1 MDSKTIEDR
10 AINYLKWFIE
20 DSKVISPFISDN
32 DKEPCWDGHFYLYKI
47 PAKTKESLIG
57 RVPVQVKG
65 HEVEDFITKDFKF
78 TFEISDLKAYQTD
91 PCFFI
96 VCQERIDSKE
106 RKLFY
111 NEFTPERLKQF
122 LRSYGKQGT
131 AKLKMKEL
139 TDNLSEFEQQLI
151 LFHCNCI
158 KQQSF
163 VYKEP
168 INISDAVDK
177 GIKTF
182 SFNVPPA
189 CSDRLKM
196 LKYVTT
202 HSNYLYAQIDAGLQ
216 INVPINE
223 ECFFKLS
230 RVVNQEV
237 KIGERVF
244 YNSFTSEVSDGR
256 LVIKIGKVLSIS
268 CDIDDFASIEFVIKP
283 NVVFLDELIEKAEL
297 SIALYEVGV
306 LSIGNINLN
315 VNTND
320 TEAIDKYRQYLPHW
334 KELQATLSE
343 FHLNKQ
349 LDMSM
354 ITEQQEP
361 LIELLIRTVGKG
373 ELVEL
378 PNQKT
383 TLMLINIGNLNL
395 LVWLVANHEGKVAI
409 GDFFDSTVEVNRKIS
424 KDETVRTSVFS
435 YLCTDNLWAKID
447 NIPYDQQIPDI
458 DKYVSLHSHCYELAN
473 YDVLYMLKA
482 SDYVNKKDPE
492 RSKLLL
498 QKASELNDWLINHDT
513 NAQIADIHKVNA
525 LQIAKRQR
533 ALNEDEVAYLHNLL
547 INKTLPP
554 FVKVGASILLDDKV
568 SYDKWNKLL
577 SKSEQ
582 KMMKAYPIW
591 KLKKRNVNKKQL

>member
-1 MDSKTIEDR
+1 MDSKAIEEK
-10 AINYLKWFIE
+10 AINCLKLFVE

-32 DKEPCWDGHFYLYKI
+32 DKEPCWDGHLYLYKDTS
-47 PAKTKESLIG
+47 KTKESLIG

-96 VCQERIDSKE
+96 VCQEKVDSKE

-139 TDNLSEFEQQLI
+139 TDNLTEFEQQLI
-151 LFHCNCI
+151 LFHSNCI

-168 INISDAVDK
+168 FKISDAVEK

-230 RVVNQEV
+230 REVNQEV

-244 YNSFTSEVSDGR
+244 YHSFTSEVSDGR
-256 LVIKIGKVLSIS
+256 LVIKIGKVLIIS

-283 NVVFLDELIEKAEL
+283 NAVLLDELIEKAEL
-297 SIALYEVGV
+297 SIELSEVGV
-306 LSIGNINLN
+306 LSIGDINLN
-315 VNTND
+315 VKTND
-320 TEAIDKYRQYLPHW
+320 TEAIGKYRQYLPHW
-334 KELQATLSE
+334 KELQATLSK
-343 FHLNKQ
+343 FYLNKQ
-349 LDMSM
+349 LDVSK
-354 ITEQQEP
+354 ITEKQES
-361 LIELLIRTVGKG
+361 LIELLIQTVGRG

-383 TLMLINIGNLNL
+383 SLMLISIGNIQL
-395 LVWLVANHEGKVAI
+395 LVWMVVNNEGKVAM
-409 GDFFDSTVEVNRKIS
+409 GDFFDNTIEVSYRIS
-424 KDETVRTSVFS
+424 KDETVKTSIFS
-435 YLCTDNLWAKID
+435 YLRNDNLWAKLD
-447 NIPYDQQIPDI
+447 NIPFDQQIPDI
-458 DKYVSLHSHCYELAN
+458 EKYTSLHSHCYELAN
-473 YDVLYMLKA
+473 YDVLYMLKSA
-482 SDYVNKKDPE
+482 DYLNKKDPE

-498 QKASELNDWLINHDT
+498 QKASKLNDWLIIHDT
-513 NAQIADIHKVNA
+513 NAMAPEIHKVNA

-533 ALNEDEVAYLHNLL
+533 DLNKDEVSYLQSMLSD
-547 INKTLPP
+547 KEMTP
-554 FVKVGASILLDDKV
+554 FVKVGASILLEDNV
-568 SYDKWNKLL
+568 SFDRWNKLL
-577 SKSEQ
+577 SKYEQ
-582 KMMKAYPIW
+582 KMIKAYPIW
-591 KLKKRNVNKKQL
+591 KLKKRNIKRK

>member
-1 MDSKTIEDR
+1 MDSKAIEEK
-10 AINYLKWFIE
+10 AINCLKLFVE

-32 DKEPCWDGHFYLYKI
+32 DKEPCWDGHLYLYKDTS
-47 PAKTKESLIG
+47 KTKESLIG

-96 VCQERIDSKE
+96 VCQEKVDSKE

-139 TDNLSEFEQQLI
+139 TDNLTEFEQQLI
-151 LFHCNCI
+151 LFHSNCI

-168 INISDAVDK
+168 FKISDAVEK

-230 RVVNQEV
+230 REVNQEV

-244 YNSFTSEVSDGR
+244 YHSFTSDVSDGR
-256 LVIKIGKVLSIS
+256 LVIKIGKVLIIS
-268 CDIDDFASIEFVIKP
+268 CDIDDFASIDFVIKP
-283 NVVFLDELIEKAEL
+283 NAVLLDELIEKAEL
-297 SIALYEVGV
+297 SIALSEVGV
-306 LSIGNINLN
+306 LSIGDINLN
-315 VNTND
+315 VKTND
-320 TEAIDKYRQYLPHW
+320 TEAIGKYRQYLPHW
-334 KELQATLSE
+334 KELQATLSK
-343 FHLNKQ
+343 FYLNKQ
-349 LDMSM
+349 LDVSK
-354 ITEQQEP
+354 ITEKQES
-361 LIELLIRTVGKG
+361 LIELLIQTVGRG

-383 TLMLINIGNLNL
+383 SLMLISIGNIQL
-395 LVWLVANHEGKVAI
+395 LVWMVVNNEGKVAM
-409 GDFFDSTVEVNRKIS
+409 GDFFDNTIEVSYRIS
-424 KDETVRTSVFS
+424 KDETVKTSIFS
-435 YLCTDNLWAKID
+435 YLRNDNLWAKLD
-447 NIPYDQQIPDI
+447 NIPFDQQITDI
-458 DKYVSLHSHCYELAN
+458 EKYTSLHSHCYELAN
-473 YDVLYMLKA
+473 YDVLYMLKSA
-482 SDYVNKKDPE
+482 DYLNKKDPE

-498 QKASELNDWLINHDT
+498 QKASKLNDWLIIHDT
-513 NAQIADIHKVNA
+513 NAMAPEIHKVNA

-533 ALNEDEVAYLHNLL
+533 DLNKDEVSYLQSMLSD
-547 INKTLPP
+547 KEMTP
-554 FVKVGASILLDDKV
+554 FVKVGASILLEDNV
-568 SYDKWNKLL
+568 SFDRWNKLL
-577 SKSEQ
+577 SKYEQ
-582 KMMKAYPIW
+582 KMIKAYPIW
-591 KLKKRNVNKKQL
+591 KLKKRNIKRK

>member
-1 MDSKTIEDR
+1 MDSKAIEEK
-10 AINYLKWFIE
+10 AINCLKLFVE

-32 DKEPCWDGHFYLYKI
+32 DKEPCWDGHLYLYKDTS
-47 PAKTKESLIG
+47 KTKESLIG

-96 VCQERIDSKE
+96 VCQEKVDSKE

-139 TDNLSEFEQQLI
+139 TDNLTEFEQQLI
-151 LFHCNCI
+151 LFHSNCI

-168 INISDAVDK
+168 FKISDAVEK

-230 RVVNQEV
+230 GEVNQEV

-244 YNSFTSEVSDGR
+244 YHSFTSEVSDGR
-256 LVIKIGKVLSIS
+256 LVIKIGKVLIIS

-283 NVVFLDELIEKAEL
+283 NAVLLDELIEKAEL
-297 SIALYEVGV
+297 SIALSEVGV
-306 LSIGNINLN
+306 LSIGDINLN
-315 VNTND
+315 VKTND
-320 TEAIDKYRQYLPHW
+320 TEAIGKYRQYLPHW
-334 KELQATLSE
+334 KELQATLSK
-343 FHLNKQ
+343 FYLNKQ
-349 LDMSM
+349 LDVSK
-354 ITEQQEP
+354 ITEKQES
-361 LIELLIRTVGKG
+361 LIELLIQTVGRG

-383 TLMLINIGNLNL
+383 SLMLISIGNIQL
-395 LVWLVANHEGKVAI
+395 LVWMVVNNEGKVAM
-409 GDFFDSTVEVNRKIS
+409 GDFFDNTIEVSYRIS
-424 KDETVRTSVFS
+424 KDETVKTSIFS
-435 YLCTDNLWAKID
+435 YLRNDNLWAKLD
-447 NIPYDQQIPDI
+447 NIPFDQQIPDI
-458 DKYVSLHSHCYELAN
+458 EKYTSLHSHCYELAN
-473 YDVLYMLKA
+473 YDVLYMLKSA
-482 SDYVNKKDPE
+482 DYLNKKDPE

-498 QKASELNDWLINHDT
+498 QKASKLNDWLIIHDT
-513 NAQIADIHKVNA
+513 NAMAPEIHKVNA

-533 ALNEDEVAYLHNLL
+533 DLNKDEVSYLQSMLSD
-547 INKTLPP
+547 KEMTP
-554 FVKVGASILLDDKV
+554 FVKVGASILLEDNV
-568 SYDKWNKLL
+568 SFDRWNKLL
-577 SKSEQ
+577 SKYEQ
-582 KMMKAYPIW
+582 KMIKAYPIW
-591 KLKKRNVNKKQL
+591 KLKKRNIKRK

>member
-1 MDSKTIEDR
+1 MDSKAIEEK
-10 AINYLKWFIE
+10 AINCLKLFVE

-32 DKEPCWDGHFYLYKI
+32 DKEPCWDGHLYLYKDTS
-47 PAKTKESLIG
+47 KTKESLIG

-96 VCQERIDSKE
+96 VCQEKVDSKE

-139 TDNLSEFEQQLI
+139 TDNLTEFEQQLI
-151 LFHCNCI
+151 LFHSNCI

-168 INISDAVDK
+168 FKISDAVEK

-230 RVVNQEV
+230 GEVNQEV

-244 YNSFTSEVSDGR
+244 YHSFTSEVSDGR
-256 LVIKIGKVLSIS
+256 LVIKIGKVLIIS

-283 NVVFLDELIEKAEL
+283 NAVLLDELIEKAEL
-297 SIALYEVGV
+297 SIALSEVGV
-306 LSIGNINLN
+306 LSIGDINLN
-315 VNTND
+315 VKTND
-320 TEAIDKYRQYLPHW
+320 TEAIGKYRQYLPHW
-334 KELQATLSE
+334 KELQATLSK
-343 FHLNKQ
+343 FYLNKQ
-349 LDMSM
+349 LDVSK
-354 ITEQQEP
+354 ITEKQES
-361 LIELLIRTVGKG
+361 LIELLIQTVGRG

-383 TLMLINIGNLNL
+383 SLMLISIGNIQL
-395 LVWLVANHEGKVAI
+395 LVWMVVNNEGKVAM
-409 GDFFDSTVEVNRKIS
+409 GDFFDNTIEVSYRIS
-424 KDETVRTSVFS
+424 KDETVKTSIFS
-435 YLCTDNLWAKID
+435 YLRNDNLWAKLD
-447 NIPYDQQIPDI
+447 NIPFDQQIPDI
-458 DKYVSLHSHCYELAN
+458 EKYTSLHSHCYEFAN
-473 YDVLYMLKA
+473 YDVLYMLKSA
-482 SDYVNKKDPE
+482 DYLNKKDPE

-498 QKASELNDWLINHDT
+498 QKASKLNDWLIIHDT
-513 NAQIADIHKVNA
+513 NAMAPEIHKVNA

-533 ALNEDEVAYLHNLL
+533 DLNKDEVSYLQSLL
-547 INKTLPP
+547 SDKEMTP
-554 FVKVGASILLDDKV
+554 FVKVGASILLEDNV
-568 SYDKWNKLL
+568 SFDRWNKLL
-577 SKSEQ
+577 SKYEQ
-582 KMMKAYPIW
+582 KMIKAYPIW
-591 KLKKRNVNKKQL
+591 KLKKRNIKRK

>member
-1 MDSKTIEDR
+1 MDSKAIEEK
-10 AINYLKWFIE
+10 AINCLKLFVE

-32 DKEPCWDGHFYLYKI
+32 DKEPCWDGHLYLYKDTS
-47 PAKTKESLIG
+47 KTKESLIG

-96 VCQERIDSKE
+96 VCQEKVDSKE

-139 TDNLSEFEQQLI
+139 TDNLTEFEQQLI
-151 LFHCNCI
+151 LFHSNCI

-168 INISDAVDK
+168 FKISDAVEK

-230 RVVNQEV
+230 GEVNQEV

-244 YNSFTSEVSDGR
+244 YHSFTSEVSDGR
-256 LVIKIGKVLSIS
+256 LVIKIGKVLIIS

-283 NVVFLDELIEKAEL
+283 NAVLLDELIEKAEL
-297 SIALYEVGV
+297 SIALSEVGV
-306 LSIGNINLN
+306 LSIGDINLN
-315 VNTND
+315 VKTND
-320 TEAIDKYRQYLPHW
+320 TEAIGKYRQYLPHW
-334 KELQATLSE
+334 KELQATLSK
-343 FHLNKQ
+343 FYLNKQ
-349 LDMSM
+349 LDVSK
-354 ITEQQEP
+354 ITEKQES
-361 LIELLIRTVGKG
+361 LIELLIQTVGRG

-383 TLMLINIGNLNL
+383 SLMLISIGNIQL
-395 LVWLVANHEGKVAI
+395 LVWMVVNNEGKVAM
-409 GDFFDSTVEVNRKIS
+409 GDFFDNTIEVSYRIS
-424 KDETVRTSVFS
+424 KDETVKTSIFS
-435 YLCTDNLWAKID
+435 YLRNDNLWAKLD
-447 NIPYDQQIPDI
+447 NIPFDQQIPDI
-458 DKYVSLHSHCYELAN
+458 EKYTSLHSHCYELAN
-473 YDVLYMLKA
+473 YDVLYMLKSA
-482 SDYVNKKDPE
+482 DYLNKKDPE

-498 QKASELNDWLINHDT
+498 QKASKLNDWLIIHDT
-513 NAQIADIHKVNA
+513 NAMAPEIHKVNS

-533 ALNEDEVAYLHNLL
+533 DLNKDEVSYLQSMLSD
-547 INKTLPP
+547 KEMTP
-554 FVKVGASILLDDKV
+554 FVKVGASILLEDNV
-568 SYDKWNKLL
+568 SFDRWNKLL
-577 SKSEQ
+577 SKYEQ
-582 KMMKAYPIW
+582 KMIKAYPIW
-591 KLKKRNVNKKQL
+591 KLKKRNIKRK